1 MTTQTKQERDAII
14 KGAVEAARAHIQEL
28 NAGPMKHTLR
38 KRAKLEAQK
47 SRRR

>member
-14 KGAVEAARAHIQEL
+14 KGAVAAARAHTEEL

-38 KRAKLEAQK
+38 KRAKLEAKQ

>member
-1 MTTQTKQERDAII
+1 MKQTKEQRDAII
-14 KGAVEAARAHIQEL
+14 AEVVATARAHTAEL

-38 KRAKLEAQK
+38 RRAALEKKQ

>member
-1 MTTQTKQERDAII
+1 MPQTKEQRDVII
-14 KGAVEAARAHIQEL
+14 AQAVATAKEHTAEL

-38 KRAKLEAQK
+38 KRAQLEAKQ